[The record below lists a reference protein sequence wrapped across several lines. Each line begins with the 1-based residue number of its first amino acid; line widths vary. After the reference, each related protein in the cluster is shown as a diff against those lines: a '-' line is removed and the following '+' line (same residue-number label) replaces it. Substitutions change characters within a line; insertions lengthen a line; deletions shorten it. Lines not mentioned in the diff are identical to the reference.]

1 MVELIRT
8 NDLVRLSW
16 AEAMLAAAGVETVV
30 LDAHVSA
37 VEGSLGVLPRRLM
50 VAEEDLRRAR
60 EVLERAA
67 EAEAAPW

>member
-50 VAEEDLRRAR
+50 VAAEDLRRAR

-67 EAEAAPW
+67 GAEAAPW